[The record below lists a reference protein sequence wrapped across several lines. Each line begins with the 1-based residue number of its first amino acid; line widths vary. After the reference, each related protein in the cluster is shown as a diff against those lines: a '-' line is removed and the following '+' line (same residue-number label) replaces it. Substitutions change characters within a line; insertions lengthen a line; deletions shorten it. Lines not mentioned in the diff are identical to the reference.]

1 MVLDWKDIAKFK
13 SEEELEN
20 FILSK
25 SIKISKKKIT
35 TINCKY
41 CPLSNNTNDDSLIFC
56 RANLRYLVCRCSSGC
71 KMRYQTRICKNSAI
85 LRVLNDNNFHDFH
98 TNSNKVEIKSSCPE
112 KIINHNTVVRADGF
126 IIFLTTILQSFLL
139 LFVIFICISILLKTL
154 FNLK

>member
-20 FILSK
+20 FLMSK

-41 CPLSNNTNDDSLIFC
+41 CPSSYDTNDDSLIFC

-85 LRVLNDNNFHDFH
+85 LRVLNDNNTHDFH
-98 TNSNKVEIKSSCPE
+98 TNSNKVEIKSSCE
-112 KIINHNTVVRADGF
+112 KIINDNTVVRTDGL